1 MKLDFHRALL
11 LYFLSLIIYN
21 QYYKLGFVVLFDSFS
36 KYGIVNE
43 FTIPITPSV
52 FAYAKPPPSAR
63 EATRSVQFFNYVQTC
78 KFVHITLGSLAE
90 GTVIRELQSNS
101 PFKE

>member
-1 MKLDFHRALL
+1 MKLDFHGALL

-43 FTIPITPSV
+43 FTIPTTPSV
-52 FAYAKPPPSAR
+52 
-63 EATRSVQFFNYVQTC
+63 
-78 KFVHITLGSLAE
+78 IL
-90 GTVIRELQSNS
+90 
-101 PFKE
+101 

>member
-43 FTIPITPSV
+43 FTIPTTPSV
-52 FAYAKPPPSAR
+52 FAYAKTPPSAR